1 MPLPLIVDSIDSVP
15 EPLRANYVQH
25 EGGKYRLDLEG
36 YEDPANLKSA
46 LQKEREA
53 AKAAAKQA
61 KAWADLGKTPEEIS
75 ALLAKQAQE
84 EEAAL
89 KGAGQWDKLKA
100 QMLDQHKAE
109 ISKRD
114 EALTKSRARLE
125 RHLVDAQAVAAI
137 SAHKGVPTLLLPHV
151 KAAVKVV
158 EDGDELVVRVVDAAG
173 NPRVNAK
180 GEFLSIADLVGEMR
194 QDAIFGRAF
203 EPSGATGG
211 GSRES
216 TGGDLHKGKT
226 VTRAQ
231 WDGMDHVARS
241 KFSKDGGKVV
251 D

>member
-1 MPLPLIVDSIDSVP
+1 MPLQLIVDTLDAVP
-15 EPLRANYVQH
+15 EPLRPNYVEH
-25 EGGKYRLDLEG
+25 EGKFRLDLDG

-53 AKAAAKQA
+53 AKAATKQA
-61 KAWADLGKTPEEIS
+61 KAWAELGKTPEEIS
-75 ALLAKQAQE
+75 ALLSAQAKAE
-84 EEAAL
+84 EEAL
-89 KGAGQWDKLKA
+89 KGTGQWDKLKT

-114 EALTKSRARLE
+114 EALSKSRQRLE
-125 RHLVDAQAVAAI
+125 RHLIDAQAVAAI
-137 SAHKGVPTLLLPHV
+137 AAHKGVAALLLPHV

-158 EDGDELVVRVVDAAG
+158 EDGDDLVARVVDVAG

-180 GEFLSIADLVGEMR
+180 GEYLTVADLVGEMR
-194 QDAIFGRAF
+194 QDAVFGRAF

-211 GSRES
+211 GSKES
-216 TGGDLHKGKT
+216 SAAATKGKT

-231 WDGMDHVARS
+231 WDGMDHFARS

>member
-1 MPLPLIVDSIDSVP
+1 MPLQLIVDSLDTIP
-15 EPLRANYVQH
+15 EPMRASYVAH
-25 EGGKYRLDLEG
+25 EGKFRLDLDG

-46 LQKEREA
+46 LQKERDA
-53 AKAAAKQA
+53 AKAATKQA
-61 KAWADLGKTPEEIS
+61 KAWADLGKSPEEIS
-75 ALLAKQAQE
+75 AMLAKAAQE

-109 ISKRD
+109 IGKRD

-137 SAHKGVPTLLLPHV
+137 AAHKGVAALLLPHV

-158 EDGDELVVRVVDAAG
+158 EEGDELVVRVVDAAG

-180 GEFLSIADLVGEMR
+180 GEFLGIADLVGEMR
-194 QDAIFGRAF
+194 QDVIFGRAF

-211 GSRES
+211 GSKDTPGAGAS
-216 TGGDLHKGKT
+216 QKKT

-231 WDGMDHVARS
+231 WDDMDHLARS
-241 KFSKDGGKVV
+241 KFSKEGGKVI

>member
-1 MPLPLIVDSIDSVP
+1 MPLQLIVDSLDTVP
-15 EPLRANYVQH
+15 EPLRPNYVKADD
-25 EGGKYRLDLEG
+25 GKFRLDLDG
-36 YEDPANLKSA
+36 YEDPSNLKSA

-53 AKAAAKQA
+53 AKAATKQA
-61 KAWADLGKTPEEIS
+61 KAWVDLGKTPEEIS

-89 KGAGQWDKLKA
+89 KGAGQWDKLKG

-109 ISKRD
+109 LSKRD
-114 EALTKSRARLE
+114 DALTKARARLE

-137 SAHKGVPTLLLPHV
+137 AAHKGVSALLLPHV

-194 QDAIFGRAF
+194 QDAVFGRAF

-211 GSRES
+211 GSKDTPGAGRTQGAS
-216 TGGDLHKGKT
+216 K
-226 VTRAQ
+226 TRAEFEGLDAQ
-231 WDGMDHVARS
+231 ARM
-241 KFSKDGGKVV
+241 KFIREGGQVKD
-251 D
+251 